1 VAYTATVT
9 AGSTGSANNDTVSF
23 SLVGSPAAACG
34 TINPTSGSTGATN
47 TPVTAL
53 YQASLTPGFCT
64 VTATES
70 ATGATSTSL
79 IDQTANPAPITYSVA
94 VSAAPSSIPADGTS
108 TSTISATVTT
118 TNPVPG
124 TPVAGDTVMFT
135 VAGAHAGTINTVF
148 ATTNAS
154 GVATTT
160 YKSSTTPGTPA
171 ATITA
176 KEAAAGQSG
185 TTTVNQS
192 AAANVIAFTATPTA
206 VHPSGNSV
214 LQVTDTNAGVP
225 VSGALITIVPIAG
238 TCGTYTPLGGF
249 TLANGTF
256 TSTYTAPALASPP
269 AGSFCTLQAGDGT
282 ASATVVINNLAT

>member
-1 VAYTATVT
+1 
-9 AGSTGSANNDTVSF
+9 
-23 SLVGSPAAACG
+23 
-34 TINPTSGSTGATN
+34 
-47 TPVTAL
+47 
-53 YQASLTPGFCT
+53 
-64 VTATES
+64 
-70 ATGATSTSL
+70 
-79 IDQTANPAPITYSVA
+79 
-94 VSAAPSSIPADGTS
+94 
-108 TSTISATVTT
+108 
-118 TNPVPG
+118 VPG

-185 TTTVNQS
+185 SATVNQS
-192 AAANVIAFTATPTA
+192 AAANVIAFTATPQS
-206 VHPSGNSV
+206 VHPSANSV
-214 LQVTDTNAGVP
+214 LQVTDTNAGTP

-256 TSTYTAPALASPP
+256 TSTYTAPAATTPP
-269 AGSFCTLQAGDGT
+269 AGTFCTLRAGDGT
-282 ASATVVINNLAT
+282 ATADVTIINLGS

>member
-1 VAYTATVT
+1 
-9 AGSTGSANNDTVSF
+9 
-23 SLVGSPAAACG
+23 
-34 TINPTSGSTGATN
+34 
-47 TPVTAL
+47 
-53 YQASLTPGFCT
+53 
-64 VTATES
+64 
-70 ATGATSTSL
+70 
-79 IDQTANPAPITYSVA
+79 
-94 VSAAPSSIPADGTS
+94 
-108 TSTISATVTT
+108 
-118 TNPVPG
+118 
-124 TPVAGDTVMFT
+124 MFT
-135 VAGAHAGTINTVF
+135 VAGAHAGTLSNVF
-148 ATTNAS
+148 AVTNAN

-160 YKSSTTPGTPA
+160 YTASTTPGTPA

-185 TTTVNQS
+185 STTVNQS
-192 AAANVIAFTATPTA
+192 AAANVIAFTATPSS